1 MPKFDP
7 DHEELILKA
16 LEIIYENDGTPM
28 TVVAKEIGCDYQA
41 CDEPGYV
48 REQTSAYLRHI
59 VSHLTRTTVYIR
71 GNLSVSSSSSSSF
84 LSSLA

>member
-41 CDEPGYV
+41 LV
-48 REQTSAYLRHI
+48 RRFHGTPNQTTTGGTNARLNDTQNHTLIQWMRRQARH
-59 VSHLTRTTVYIR
+59 
-71 GNLSVSSSSSSSF
+71 
-84 LSSLA
+84 